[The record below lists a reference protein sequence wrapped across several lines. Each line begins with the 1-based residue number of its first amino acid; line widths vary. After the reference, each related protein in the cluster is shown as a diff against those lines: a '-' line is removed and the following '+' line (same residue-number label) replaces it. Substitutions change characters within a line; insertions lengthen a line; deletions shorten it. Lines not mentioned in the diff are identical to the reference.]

1 MPELPS
7 GRITFLFT
15 DIEGSTRL
23 WEEQPEAMKRALVV
37 HDRILREAF
46 EDNDG
51 YVFATG
57 GDSFAAAFE
66 NVSEGLI
73 AAVVAQRALADE
85 EWANAP
91 IHVRMALHSG
101 EAEERDGDY
110 FGPTLNRA
118 ARLMSV
124 GHGGQ
129 VLVSQSAFEISGETV
144 PEALAFSDLGDHR
157 LKDLDRAVRIYQLL
171 HPALRTEFGALRTL
185 DYRPNNLPIQLTSFV
200 GRKDDIDALVGSL
213 SDARLL
219 TVTGVGGS
227 GKTRL
232 AFQAAAEVLSDYPGG
247 VWLVELADVVDPG
260 LVLPVVAEELG
271 VSERRG
277 MSLIDSLASTI
288 ADQQLLLLL
297 DNCEHLVDAAA
308 EAAAGL
314 LERCPNLRILATSRE
329 LLGVPGEVP
338 FAVQSLS
345 LPPAEGD
352 GAVIESFDAVRLFAE
367 RAAASKPGFR
377 VTLSNAAD
385 IVQICRRLGG
395 IPLAL
400 ELAAA
405 RVRVM
410 SPEQISARLGDQF
423 SLLTG
428 GARTAL
434 PRQRTLQATIEWSYQ
449 LLDEDEQAV
458 FQSLSVFVGGFAL
471 EGAEQV
477 AGTDQITGFAVTDL
491 IHRLVDKSLVVA
503 GEEPD
508 GSIRY
513 RLLETIRQF
522 AADELVKSGRTND
535 VRHRHAGALAA
546 LTIEQERPLQTDE
559 RAVDVLTVEHDNIR
573 TALRWSLDV
582 GDVDTVT
589 DIAATMGRYWVL
601 RGLSAEGKNWLL
613 EVLDLIP
620 DTDTPMRANILR
632 LLGWML
638 YLTGAY
644 ARAGD
649 EAERALNMARRLD
662 DDASKMGALNTL
674 AVVADATGEYEAQR
688 AYLKEGLE
696 LVADSDHSRRSIFV
710 ADLGWAAWKSDD
722 METARRQFNLAL
734 EEAKRGGR
742 AHIDDFLFGLSWVNW
757 VEGDFA
763 RAEELSKE
771 AVANANQ
778 WGRPVTSAGYEFGV
792 AVYAH
797 DGGHHA
803 AVAPALTHSLPI
815 LLESREDHWLNHWLW
830 AAARVQPKPSA
841 SVHILGA
848 QAALANRTGWVFG
861 IPIRRDIERLFG
873 RARAEL
879 GADSFDR
886 AWVKG
891 HAASVDQA
899 GAMALEGLAGLN
911 DKGINTPLR

>member
-1 MPELPS
+1 MSTDAPDVFGEYVEVMPELPS
-7 GRITFLFT
+7 GTITFLFT

-23 WEEQPEAMKRALVV
+23 WEEQPEAMKRALVA
-37 HDRILREAF
+37 HDRILREAI
-46 EDNDG
+46 EGNDG
-51 YVFATG
+51 YLFATG
-57 GDSFAAAFE
+57 GDSFAAAFGR
-66 NVSEGLI
+66 VYEGLV
-73 AAVVAQRALADE
+73 AAVEAQRALAGE
-85 EWANAP
+85 EWADAP

-118 ARLMSV
+118 ARLMSA
-124 GHGGQ
+124 GNGGQ

-144 PEALAFSDLGDHR
+144 PEEVAFDDLGDHR

-171 HPALRTEFGALRTL
+171 HPELPTEFAALRTL

-200 GRKDDIDALVGSL
+200 GREDDIDALVGAL
-213 SDARLL
+213 TDARLL

-232 AFQAAAEVLSDYPGG
+232 ALQAAAEVLSDYPGG
-247 VWLVELADVVDPG
+247 VWLVELADVVDPN
-260 LVLPVVAEELG
+260 LVPAAVAEELG
-271 VSERRG
+271 VTERQG
-277 MSLIDSLASTI
+277 LSLIDSLASTI
-288 ADQQLLLLL
+288 GDQQLLLLL

-314 LERCPNLRILATSRE
+314 LERCPHLRVLATSRE

-338 FAVQSLS
+338 FAAQSLS
-345 LPPAEGD
+345 LPPAEGN

-367 RAAASKPGFR
+367 RAATAKPGFQ
-377 VTLSNAAD
+377 VTPSNAAD
-385 IVQICRRLGG
+385 IAQICRRLDGM
-395 IPLAL
+395 PLAL

-410 SPEQISARLGDQF
+410 SPEQISARLDDRF

-458 FQSLSVFVGGFAL
+458 FQSLSVFVGGFAP

-491 IHRLVDKSLVVA
+491 VHLLVDKSLVVA

-522 AADELVKSGRTND
+522 AADELVKSGRTNE
-535 VRHRHAGALAA
+535 VRRRHARAFAA
-546 LTIEQERPLQTDE
+546 LVVEQDQPLRADE
-559 RAVDVLTVEHDNIR
+559 HGVDVLTVEHDNIR
-573 TALRWSLDV
+573 TALRWSLEV

-601 RGLSAEGKNWLL
+601 RGLSLEGVDWLL

-620 DTDTPMRANILR
+620 DTDTPTRATILR
-632 LLGWML
+632 TFGWML

-644 ARAGD
+644 ARARD
-649 EAERALNMARRLD
+649 EAERAYNMARRLD
-662 DDASKMGALNTL
+662 DDASRMGALNTL
-674 AVVADATGEYEAQR
+674 AVVADATGEYEAER
-688 AYLKEGLE
+688 EYLEEGLD
-696 LVADSDHSRRSIFV
+696 LTADSDHFRRSIFV

-722 METARRQFNLAL
+722 METARRQFTLAL
-734 EEAKRGGR
+734 EETEPGGR
-742 AHIDDFLFGLSWVNW
+742 TDVDDFLFGLSWVAW

-763 RAEELSKE
+763 RAKELAEE
-771 AVANANQ
+771 AVAIADQ
-778 WGRPVTSAGYEFGV
+778 RGRPVTSAGYEFGV

-797 DGGHHA
+797 DDGHHA
-803 AVAPALTHSLPI
+803 AAAKALTHSLPI
-815 LLESREDHWLNHWLW
+815 LLESREDH
-830 AAARVQPKPSA
+830 
-841 SVHILGA
+841 
-848 QAALANRTGWVFG
+848 
-861 IPIRRDIERLFG
+861 
-873 RARAEL
+873 
-879 GADSFDR
+879 
-886 AWVKG
+886 
-891 HAASVDQA
+891 
-899 GAMALEGLAGLN
+899 
-911 DKGINTPLR
+911 